1 MSALG
6 VQLGDFGSGG
16 LSVLCH
22 EQFMFVLLLLLH
34 KKIISIKADACRCVF
49 VVFEE

>member
-1 MSALG
+1 MSTFG
-6 VQLGDFGSGG
+6 VQLGDFGLGG

-34 KKIISIKADACRCVF
+34 KKIIYY
-49 VVFEE
+49 